1 MTTWFEAVAM
11 WRSKGGKG
19 SVPKK
24 GTGAYNEIKTL
35 QGGGKTAGPA
45 TTSGGPLLMETAGG
59 FKSGKGIDPE
69 KKPRKK
75 RVSKKKAE
83 VGVHVYEGGKGPML
97 KVTSGGFK
105 TDKGIAPMKMPR
117 KKKMNPATHHPSGR
131 KIRSDKGKKREVKAR
146 SKSEEIMLAKDGPEK
161 VKKKRKAVREMKK
174 MMAPGESY
182 HVQVDDK
189 GKVVKKMI
197 KNKAGETMVEV

>member
-1 MTTWFEAVAM
+1 MDWLSALKE

-19 SVPKK
+19 IPRK
-24 GTGAYNEIKTL
+24 GTDAYNEVKAMM
-35 QGGGKTAGPA
+35 GGAKSAGPA

-59 FKSGKGIDPE
+59 LKSGKGIEAE

-83 VGVHVYEGGKGPML
+83 VGVHAYGGGKGPIL
-97 KVTSGGFK
+97 KETPGGFK

-131 KIRSDKGKKREVKAR
+131 KIRSDKGQKRVVKAR
-146 SKSEEIMLAKDGPEK
+146 SPGEKAMLEKSGPEH
-161 VKKKRKAVREMKK
+161 VKKYRKAKKQMKS

-182 HVQVDDK
+182 HVQVDAK
-189 GKVVKKMI
+189 GKVVKKQI
-197 KNKAGETMVEV
+197 KNKAGEVMVEV